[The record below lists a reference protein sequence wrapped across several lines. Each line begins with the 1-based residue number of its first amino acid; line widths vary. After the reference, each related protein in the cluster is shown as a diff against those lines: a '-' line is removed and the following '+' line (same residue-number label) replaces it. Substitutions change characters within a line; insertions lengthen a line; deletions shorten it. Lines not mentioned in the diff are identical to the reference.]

1 MKKSNRQK
9 WSGEQKAAVAAELE
23 THIGELL
30 QQSIRLNQ
38 EAQDKL
44 KLVTHCQNFRYLMV
58 TQKLVTYRHIWAI
71 LTRKPE
77 CSLTTHYLIWD
88 FVQMIF
94 KCCPHEKQALGV

>member
-44 KLVTHCQNFRYLMV
+44 KLVGE
-58 TQKLVTYRHIWAI
+58 LVERLAWRHAQEEED
-71 LTRKPE
+71 LP
-77 CSLTTHYLIWD
+77 
-88 FVQMIF
+88 F
-94 KCCPHEKQALGV
+94 